1 MNGKKEF
8 YLCRY
13 MESLSL
19 MMLSSPLYSYT
30 VLALFW
36 LTRAM
41 EYIVTKPVA
50 WLFLTIAQSPQGRY
64 HIVNRLTG
72 GWK

>member
-1 MNGKKEF
+1 MPLHGEF
-8 YLCRY
+8 IVNNAQF
-13 MESLSL
+13 
-19 MMLSSPLYSYT
+19 SPLLIY

-50 WLFLTIAQSPQGRY
+50 WLFLTMAQSLRAV
-64 HIVNRLTG
+64 ITSSTG
-72 GWK
+72 

>member
-8 YLCRY
+8 YLYRY

-19 MMLSSPLYSYT
+19 IMLSSPLYSYT

-50 WLFLTIAQSPQGRY
+50 WLFLTMAQSLRAV
-64 HIVNRLTG
+64 ITSSTG
-72 GWK
+72 

>member
-1 MNGKKEF
+1 MPLHGEF
-8 YLCRY
+8 IVNDAQF
-13 MESLSL
+13 S
-19 MMLSSPLYSYT
+19 LYSYT

-50 WLFLTIAQSPQGRY
+50 WLFLTMAQSSGPLSHRQQANGRLEMN
-64 HIVNRLTG
+64 VENRSS
-72 GWK
+72 

>member
-1 MNGKKEF
+1 MPLHGEF
-8 YLCRY
+8 IVNDAQF
-13 MESLSL
+13 S
-19 MMLSSPLYSYT
+19 LYSYT

-50 WLFLTIAQSPQGRY
+50 WLFLTMAQSLRA
-64 HIVNRLTG
+64 IVTSSTG
-72 GWK
+72 

>member
-1 MNGKKEF
+1 MPLHGEF
-8 YLCRY
+8 IVNDAQF
-13 MESLSL
+13 S
-19 MMLSSPLYSYT
+19 LYSYT

-41 EYIVTKPVA
+41 EYIVTAGCVA
-50 WLFLTIAQSPQGRY
+50 IPDNGPIPQGRY